1 MKRTLKTSARGN
13 RPEKSGN
20 HTPASNSRFSKKP
33 NRNRRETRA
42 GKSLHPI
49 EDPINE
55 RGIQLNKFLSN
66 AGIASRRKCEELI
79 EEGMVTVNNKIVQQS
94 GYRVQKNDV
103 VKYKGAKVGSAK
115 KQYVLLNKPKDFITT
130 TSDEQGRKT
139 VMELIK
145 HASSE
150 RLYPVGRLDRN
161 TTGLLLFT
169 NDGELAQKLTH
180 PAKKVKKV
188 YEVTLNKKVEEEDL
202 QAISKGVE
210 LEDGIAVVDDIAYA
224 ADKSVVGIELH
235 MGKNRIVR
243 RIFEK
248 LGYDVIKLDRVL
260 YAGLTKKNLPRGR
273 WRLLTE
279 KEVLALKHFG

>member
-1 MKRTLKTSARGN
+1 
-13 RPEKSGN
+13 
-20 HTPASNSRFSKKP
+20 
-33 NRNRRETRA
+33 
-42 GKSLHPI
+42 
-49 EDPINE
+49 
-55 RGIQLNKFLSN
+55 
-66 AGIASRRKCEELI
+66 
-79 EEGMVTVNNKIVQQS
+79 
-94 GYRVQKNDV
+94 
-103 VKYKGAKVGSAK
+103 
-115 KQYVLLNKPKDFITT
+115 
-130 TSDEQGRKT
+130 
-139 VMELIK
+139 
-145 HASSE
+145 
-150 RLYPVGRLDRN
+150 
-161 TTGLLLFT
+161 LLFT

-224 ADKSVVGIELH
+224 ADKNVVGIELH